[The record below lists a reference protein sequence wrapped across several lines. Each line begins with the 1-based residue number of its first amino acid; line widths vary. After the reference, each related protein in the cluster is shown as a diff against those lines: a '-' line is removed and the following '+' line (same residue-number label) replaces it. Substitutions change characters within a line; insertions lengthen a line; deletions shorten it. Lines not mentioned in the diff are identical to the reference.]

1 MLSDIVGDLR
11 QEGILTTASRSPEFL
26 QQRAGE
32 IYEPGMKKSNMFLPY
47 EDPQNIF
54 ETGANLSTQFN
65 PFLNIT
71 SGIFG
76 SSAGMR
82 GDYYGREV
90 LGLEGDELN
99 NFAASVANDRNLYNQ
114 MMATPKMQEYEL
126 NEFRAEANKNAMAR
140 MRGGDPDPISGSQ
153 GGEGGEGGEGDGTT
167 DPGTD
172 PVYTPPPQN
181 YYTFFDPDM
190 GKYRSGTYDEYLQYV
205 TAKDGGIIQLENGGE
220 TEEEQFVKDN
230 KIVNLRNILSFIRD
244 NKEMPVNTEG
254 QKQVQ
259 DETDKLL
266 GDTLKERFT
275 DMEGITGLTVQSG
288 DAVKMA
294 EEDQP
299 ARDLFSDA
307 KESVGP
313 ALRED
318 LSLMGKIKDSGM
330 SLFMEAL
337 RKSDISTGSANQ
349 FIEEALNNFVA
360 AGVIPPNTSYDQ
372 LTDPFK
378 DLITRE
384 AAMIAKSENMKAQE
398 IGFEDPQG
406 RGNFYL
412 EKPVYKMI
420 EGMPEDLQ
428 QMKPFM
434 QGPTQDYTDR
444 PITGINTPDIRMLEA
459 ANGGIIGLKEGGMN
473 DMMEANSLMFKDPSD
488 EGEWEYN
495 V

>member
-1 MLSDIVGDLR
+1 MISSSDQSKIGSNVLTDLVGDLR
-11 QEGILTTASRSPEFL
+11 GEGILQSFGPKPAYL

-190 GKYRSGTYDEYLQYV
+190 GKYRSGTYDEYLRYV
-205 TAKDGGIIQLENGGE
+205 TAKDGGIIQLENGGM
-220 TEEEQFVKDN
+220 TPNSPGGSPITVNDVDAKSKIADLYNAREEIMGLVPQFQSEVEGKEMMVKDIDA
-230 KIVNLRNILSFIRD
+230 KIDLLLNNPANERRD
-244 NKEMPVNTEG
+244 
-254 QKQVQ
+254 
-259 DETDKLL
+259 
-266 GDTLKERFT
+266 
-275 DMEGITGLTVQSG
+275 S
-288 DAVKMA
+288 AVKMA

-299 ARDLFSDA
+299 LRDLFGRA
-307 KESVGP
+307 KESLDGIFQNLKGRRDLAEDPVTTASMIVLDNRDGKLKVVP
-313 ALRED
+313 RNRETLEMLRNGTYSQTNRDATE
-318 LSLMGKIKDSGM
+318 SGVM
-330 SLFMEAL
+330 VSPSPIGGRRPVNPDTNDQIDDMMRDQFMNRL
-337 RKSDISTGSANQ
+337 
-349 FIEEALNNFVA
+349 
-360 AGVIPPNTSYDQ
+360 YDQ
-372 LTDPFK
+372 ALEFQNQKEQDGGTTVRDPRTNEVMGYNVA
-378 DLITRE
+378 D
-384 AAMIAKSENMKAQE
+384 
-398 IGFEDPQG
+398 
-406 RGNFYL
+406 
-412 EKPVYKMI
+412 
-420 EGMPEDLQ
+420 
-428 QMKPFM
+428 
-434 QGPTQDYTDR
+434 
-444 PITGINTPDIRMLEA
+444 
-459 ANGGIIGLKEGGMN
+459 GGIIGLKEGGMN